1 MIQYLYF
8 NVLQTSE
15 AKSFFF
21 TFNFLTKITECRKSM
36 KNHLKR
42 MTITAML
49 WSSLSV
55 STNFPISEFSY
66 FVQKKLVKQPQEV
79 KRKKIIIMRSCLE
92 IIFLFQQQLKPLV
105 HGDLKDSSLSKKQ
118 ERRYKKKPAIK
129 MLLVTSSKQ
138 FL

>member
-36 KNHLKR
+36 KNHLKK

-66 FVQKKLVKQPQEV
+66 FVQKELAPYPTLIWHFV
-79 KRKKIIIMRSCLE
+79 
-92 IIFLFQQQLKPLV
+92 
-105 HGDLKDSSLSKKQ
+105 GG
-118 ERRYKKKPAIK
+118 K
-129 MLLVTSSKQ
+129 M
-138 FL
+138 